1 MDRSIV
7 RPSLRDPEVS
17 TRRAMDYLIYAIEI
31 AMIYAGLAAIYGF
44 VRGST
49 GDSAVRG
56 VTIIMAALLVG
67 FYFIAKFLNFYRIEL
82 LLSKSIDYLLFG
94 LLIIFQPELR
104 RGVVRL
110 GQNRIF
116 RKLVRGR
123 DDMVTLIANAT
134 FRMARSRTGALMVI
148 ERGVGLSNYAERGT
162 AIDARFSPE
171 LLDTIF
177 FDGSPLHDGA
187 IIIRGSRIVA
197 AGCLFPLTENPTLSK
212 RLGTRHRAGIGI
224 TEESD
229 AVSIV
234 VSEETGRVSIAARG
248 ELEQDLD
255 REAFEKRLRDAL
267 SDIVAPENEPA
278 AEEAQA

>member
-1 MDRSIV
+1 
-7 RPSLRDPEVS
+7 
-17 TRRAMDYLIYAIEI
+17 MDYLIYAVEI
-31 AMIYAGLAAIYGF
+31 AMIYAGLAVIYSF

-56 VTIIMAALLVG
+56 VTIIIAALLVG
-67 FYFIAKFLNFYRIEL
+67 SYFIAKFLHFYRIEL
-82 LLSKSIDYLLFG
+82 LLSKSIDYLIFG

-116 RKLVRGR
+116 RTLVRGR
-123 DDMVTLIANAT
+123 DDVVSMIAIAT

-162 AIDARFSPE
+162 TIDAKFSSE

-177 FDGSPLHDGA
+177 FDGSPLHDGG

-197 AGCLFPLTENPTLSK
+197 AGCLFPLTESPTLSK

-229 AVSIV
+229 AVSII
-234 VSEETGRVSIAARG
+234 VSEETGRVSIAVRG

-255 REAFEKRLRDAL
+255 REAFEKHLRNAMSDVAL
-267 SDIVAPENEPA
+267 SDRELAG
-278 AEEAQA
+278 EAQA